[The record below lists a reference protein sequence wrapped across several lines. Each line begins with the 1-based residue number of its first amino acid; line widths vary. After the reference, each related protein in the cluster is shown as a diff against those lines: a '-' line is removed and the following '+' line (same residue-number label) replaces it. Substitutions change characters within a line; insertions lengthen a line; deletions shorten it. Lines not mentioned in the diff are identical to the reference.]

1 MEIIGIVTEYNPFHN
16 GHLYQIKKT
25 RELYPDSI
33 IVICLNGYF
42 LERGEI
48 SIETKEEKTRLAL
61 KYGANIVVELP
72 FVFGSNSADIFAEA
86 SVKILNNLHITKLLF
101 GSELNDISLLTS
113 LAKKQLNKSFDK
125 ESQKDVKTTK
135 ATGGKRPWALEV
147 SNGDEVFTGRHP
159 SDEEASTG
167 GNGKYTSKREVKYQP
182 SKQGSG
188 STSKFSVKRTGN
200 VITKEY

>member
-1 MEIIGIVTEYNPFHN
+1 MGRHVINESSTVTTTTKGGAGYGAGVGASSGNMSRKVIVESTTTTTKGGY
-16 GHLYQIKKT
+16 GGKQG
-25 RELYPDSI
+25 
-33 IVICLNGYF
+33 NGYSF
-42 LERGEI
+42 
-48 SIETKEEKTRLAL
+48 EK
-61 KYGANIVVELP
+61 V
-72 FVFGSNSADIFAEA
+72 S
-86 SVKILNNLHITKLLF
+86 
-101 GSELNDISLLTS
+101 
-113 LAKKQLNKSFDK
+113 LNKSGNEK
-125 ESQKDVKTTK
+125 EWGSSGSSYSKEVKTTK